1 MLYKNLAI
9 LDSKKEIKSIIRAY
23 KDNEITI
30 LSKGQNTRSMDK
42 FH

>member
-1 MLYKNLAI
+1 MLYENLAI
-9 LDSKKEIKSIIRAY
+9 LDSKKEIKSIISAY

>member
-9 LDSKKEIKSIIRAY
+9 LDAKTETKSIIPAY
-23 KDNEITI
+23 KENEITI

>member
-1 MLYKNLAI
+1 MLYRNLAI
-9 LDSKKEIKSIIRAY
+9 LDSKKEIKSIIPAY

>member
-9 LDSKKEIKSIIRAY
+9 LDSKKAIKSIILAY

>member
-9 LDSKKEIKSIIRAY
+9 LDSKKEIKSIILAY

>member
-9 LDSKKEIKSIIRAY
+9 LDSKKEIKSIIHAY